1 MVKLQVTLS
10 PREAD
15 ALSRLAT
22 AQLRDPREQI
32 RLIVRRE
39 LRRRR
44 LLELEQPA
52 QKRQA
57 KAVRHA

>member
-1 MVKLQVTLS
+1 MKFAVTLS
-10 PREAD
+10 RREAD
-15 ALSRLAT
+15 ALLVLAEK
-22 AQLRDPREQI
+22 QLRDPREQI

-57 KAVRHA
+57 EGVQQ